1 MMPHQ
6 PFEQWLLDAQDL
18 TPAEAAQ
25 LDSHL
30 RDCASC
36 RALASGWAEAERWM
50 KAAPSL
56 APRAGFALRWQATL
70 AEREVAQRRWQAW
83 LVLGLALAGAL
94 ALAVVLG
101 WQTIAA
107 LLSPTQAA
115 VGLLQVMVWTA
126 SATTAAQEVGLV
138 LTRSLSALIPPGV
151 WFTMIVGAFALI
163 SLWLVTM
170 SRYAIQGV
178 RQ

>member
-6 PFEQWLLDAQDL
+6 PFEEWLLDAQNL

-25 LDSHL
+25 LDAHL
-30 RDCASC
+30 RECTSC
-36 RALASGWAEAERWM
+36 QALAVGWVEAERWLRT
-50 KAAPSL
+50 APTL
-56 APRAGFALRWQATL
+56 APRAGFALRWQETL
-70 AEREVAQRRWQAW
+70 AAREVAQRRWQAW

-115 VGLLQVMVWTA
+115 VGLLQVMVWVA

-151 WFTMIVGAFALI
+151 WITIVVGAFALI
-163 SLWLVTM
+163 TLWLATM

-178 RQ
+178 RE

>member
-6 PFEQWLLDAQDL
+6 PFEEWLLDGQAL

-25 LDSHL
+25 LDAHV

-36 RALASGWAEAERWM
+36 RALASGWAGAERM
-50 KAAPSL
+50 LKAAPVL
-56 APRAGFALRWQATL
+56 APQAGFGARWQATL
-70 AEREVAQRRWQAW
+70 AARELTQRRWQAW
-83 LVLGLALAGAL
+83 LVLGLALTGAL
-94 ALAVVLG
+94 ALAVILG
-101 WQTIAA
+101 WQTLGA
-107 LLSPTQAA
+107 LLSPTRAA
-115 VGLLQVMVWTA
+115 VGLLQIMVWA
-126 SATTAAQEVGLV
+126 AAAMKAAQEVGVV

-151 WFTMIVGAFALI
+151 WITMVVGAFALM

>member
-6 PFEQWLLDAQDL
+6 PFEEWLLDGQDL
-18 TPAEAAQ
+18 TPAETAQ
-25 LDSHL
+25 LDAHL
-30 RDCASC
+30 RECTSC
-36 RALASGWAEAERWM
+36 RALAAGWSETERWLR
-50 KAAPSL
+50 AAPAL
-56 APRAGFALRWQATL
+56 APRAGFGLRWQDTL
-70 AEREVAQRRWQAW
+70 AAREVAQRRWQAW

-94 ALAVVLG
+94 TLAVVLG

-115 VGLLQVMVWTA
+115 VGLLQVMVWIA

-138 LTRSLSALIPPGV
+138 LTRSLRALIPPGV
-151 WFTMIVGAFALI
+151 WITMVVGAFALI
-163 SLWLVTM
+163 SLWLATL

-178 RQ
+178 RE